1 MLIAAVGHLYAFPYK
16 EYAGANI
23 GVSRGLTGSL
33 AHAVKLND
41 FYHDTV
47 HQVNLAI
54 CANFLLKTSAFDMNP
69 VLMMMVTVVL
79 LLQFAPTYHD
89 YVLYNHNE
97 GDEGTRK
104 YRSRTFVPTGPEM
117 DAVRK
122 NKHMLGN
129 KLDDIQ
135 LSSVSSSG
143 TSSPKQSSTAQD
155 PQNPETMKSSLL
167 METSNSYNVPYD
179 MSLIDMDLSS
189 YPSKVPAANAGGTR

>member
-1 MLIAAVGHLYAFPYK
+1 
-16 EYAGANI
+16 
-23 GVSRGLTGSL
+23 
-33 AHAVKLND
+33 
-41 FYHDTV
+41 
-47 HQVNLAI
+47 
-54 CANFLLKTSAFDMNP
+54 MNP
-69 VLMMMVTVVL
+69 VLMMMVNVDF

-122 NKHMLGN
+122 NKHMFGN

-143 TSSPKQSSTAQD
+143 TSSPKRSSTAQD
-155 PQNPETMKSSLL
+155 SQNPEIMKSSLL
-167 METSNSYNVPYD
+167 MDTSNSYNVSYD

-189 YPSKVPAANAGGTR
+189 YPSKVPAANEGGTR

>member
-1 MLIAAVGHLYAFPYK
+1 
-16 EYAGANI
+16 
-23 GVSRGLTGSL
+23 
-33 AHAVKLND
+33 
-41 FYHDTV
+41 
-47 HQVNLAI
+47 
-54 CANFLLKTSAFDMNP
+54 MNP
-69 VLMMMVTVVL
+69 VLMMMVNVGFL
-79 LLQFAPTYHD
+79 FQFAPTYHD

-122 NKHMLGN
+122 NKHMFGN

-143 TSSPKQSSTAQD
+143 TSSPKRSSTAQD
-155 PQNPETMKSSLL
+155 SQNPEIMKSSLL
-167 METSNSYNVPYD
+167 MDTSNSYNVSYD

-189 YPSKVPAANAGGTR
+189 YPSKVPAANEGGTR

>member
-1 MLIAAVGHLYAFPYK
+1 
-16 EYAGANI
+16 
-23 GVSRGLTGSL
+23 
-33 AHAVKLND
+33 
-41 FYHDTV
+41 
-47 HQVNLAI
+47 
-54 CANFLLKTSAFDMNP
+54 
-69 VLMMMVTVVL
+69 MMMLTVVL
-79 LLQFAPTYHD
+79 ILQFAPTYHD

-122 NKHMLGN
+122 NKHMLGT

-143 TSSPKQSSTAQD
+143 ASSPKRSSTVQD
-155 PQNPETMKSSLL
+155 SSVRENMKSSLL
-167 METSNSYNVPYD
+167 IETANSSTPYD

-189 YPSKVPAANAGGTR
+189 YPSKVPAANAGGETR